1 MGLQDL
7 YSSRFV
13 GEGLTFDDVL
23 LVPAESDILPADVE
37 LGTWLTNKIR
47 LNVPVMSAA
56 MDTVTEYRMAIA
68 VAREGG
74 IGVIHKNMSI
84 EHQAEQVDLVKRS
97 ENGVITNPFYLSSGD
112 TLGDADALMAKFR
125 ISGVPIVDEN
135 GKLIGIITNRDMKF
149 ETDMSRRI
157 DEVMTKTGL
166 VTGLVGTTLDEAKA
180 ILQKNRIEKLPI
192 VDKDY
197 KLRGLITIKDIEKV
211 LKYPNSAKDA
221 SGRLLCAAA
230 IGVTNDVLDRT
241 GALIDAGVDV
251 LVLDSAHGHSANIM
265 RTVEKVKAKYPDA
278 QLVAGNVATAEATE
292 ALIKAGADCV
302 KVGIGAGSI
311 CTTRIV
317 AGIGMPQVS
326 AVLQCAEMGDKY
338 GIPVVS
344 DGGIKYSG
352 DIVKALAAGAKTVML
367 GSMLAGCEEA
377 PGDTEVFQGRQFK
390 VYRGMGSMGA
400 MACGSRDRYF
410 QQNNKK
416 LVPEGVE
423 GRGLSFDFSFLAG
436 NHDINRSWGYPVEW
450 KVEYSADGLPF
461 IDAGRIFV
469 LRPVVYNDAVIKD
482 LGLRRLSY
490 DAALGFTE
498 YSVPLPVSLLGRKR
512 LTVRLTPASAVMATI
527 PENPADDSAGGVVT
541 ADFRQPFV
549 LRLGRVAVRALR

>member
-125 ISGVPIVDEN
+125 ISGVPIVDET

-423 GRGLSFDFSFLAG
+423 GRVPFRGPVSETIYQMMGGLRSGMGYVGAHNIEQLRTQSKFVRITSAG
-436 NHDINRSWGYPVEW
+436 LKESHPHDIYITKEAPNYRQ
-450 KVEYSADGLPF
+450 
-461 IDAGRIFV
+461 
-469 LRPVVYNDAVIKD
+469 
-482 LGLRRLSY
+482 
-490 DAALGFTE
+490 
-498 YSVPLPVSLLGRKR
+498 
-512 LTVRLTPASAVMATI
+512 
-527 PENPADDSAGGVVT
+527 EN
-541 ADFRQPFV
+541 
-549 LRLGRVAVRALR
+549 